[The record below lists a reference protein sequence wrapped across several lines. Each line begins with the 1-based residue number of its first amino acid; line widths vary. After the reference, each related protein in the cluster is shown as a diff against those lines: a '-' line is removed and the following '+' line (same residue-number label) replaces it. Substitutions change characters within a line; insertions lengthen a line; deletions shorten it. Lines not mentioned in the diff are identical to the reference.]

1 MDGWVDGWIGSRE
14 DISGKKTLGL
24 CREWRK
30 EEEGH

>member
-1 MDGWVDGWIGSRE
+1 MDGLDQGKIFQ
-14 DISGKKTLGL
+14 GKKTLGL

>member
-14 DISGKKTLGL
+14 DISGEKTLGL